1 MTSVHSV
8 AVQQEPFDSAAEGA
22 RLKQT
27 GGEAGALV
35 TFTGIVRGRPG
46 SSLTLQHYPGM
57 TERQMDAIAAQA
69 SERFAL
75 LGCHVIHRYGR
86 LLPGEEIVF
95 VGVSSA
101 HRGEAFRAA
110 EFLIDWLKTRAPF
123 WKKEEDP
130 SGTSRWVEARDAD
143 DAAAARWD

>member
-1 MTSVHSV
+1 MTSIHSI
-8 AVQQEPFDSAAEGA
+8 AVQEGAFDGAAESA
-22 RLKQT
+22 RLKET
-27 GGEAGALV
+27 GGQAGALV
-35 TFTGIVRGRPG
+35 TFTGTVRGKPG
-46 SSLTLQHYPGM
+46 SVLTLQHYPGM
-57 TERQMDAIAAQA
+57 TERQMDSIAAQA
-69 SERFAL
+69 CERFAL
-75 LGCHVIHRYGR
+75 LRCRVIHRYGR

-130 SGTSRWVEARDAD
+130 GGASRWVEAKTAD